1 MMNTFSGMF
10 EEMEKLRK
18 SIDESTEQTLA
29 EIITKYDF
37 LVGSK
42 ELKGRLVEALPKDA
56 KIIYSPY
63 IEDPTVVYAIKKFEI
78 SSLFSTPYK
87 SEEDTMDKQESKI
100 IMISKNATKGEVL
113 KQIFPKLETRDIG
126 GDFITFTLD
135 GIVGSTVEKK
145 WWNSPYEG

>member
-10 EEMEKLRK
+10 EEIEKLRK
-18 SIDESTEQTLA
+18 SIDEYTEQTLA

-42 ELKGRLVEALPKDA
+42 ELKGKLIEALPKDA

-63 IEDPTVVYAIKKFEI
+63 IEDPTVVYAIKKFEV

-87 SEEDTMDKQESKI
+87 LESEETE
-100 IMISKNATKGEVL
+100 
-113 KQIFPKLETRDIG
+113 
-126 GDFITFTLD
+126 
-135 GIVGSTVEKK
+135 
-145 WWNSPYEG
+145 